1 MYYFFIWKKKSLY
14 PLQNKIHWLQKL
26 FSKIELITFFFSIRI
41 HVFKVNNFDMLKNEI
56 LNKLTK
62 NAKFWC
68 VKKKGITKYNEL

>member
-1 MYYFFIWKKKSLY
+1 
-14 PLQNKIHWLQKL
+14 
-26 FSKIELITFFFSIRI
+26 
-41 HVFKVNNFDMLKNEI
+41 MLKNEI